1 MMRREIFLRTT
12 AAFGAGLALAACEK
26 HPAQVPDYQ
35 PSPEPSVTFAP
46 NAWVHVRIDG
56 TVAVLI
62 NKSEMGQGVYTG
74 LPMLVAEE
82 LDVPFD
88 RIRVEFA
95 PAQDQYADPVFKDM
109 TTGGST
115 SIADMYPIMR
125 GAGAAARAML
135 IAAAAKQWS
144 VDPSTL
150 TTKDGTVVDAG
161 GKRTAS
167 YADLAVAAGTQTPPK
182 DVKLKD
188 QSQFTLIGTS
198 PKRLDLEAKVHAKAT
213 YGIDVVVPGMVYANV
228 LKAPTFGGTA
238 DTVDDAAAR
247 KVAGVLDVVKI
258 SSGVAVVARN
268 TWAAMQGRDA
278 LKVTWKND
286 GPAAHVNTAKMF
298 EDAEKAART
307 SGIVAVKQGD
317 VDKAQGKAVE
327 AVYRGPFLAHAAM
340 EPMNATAD
348 VRADAVEVWAPTQ
361 VQTRSR
367 DVAMKI
373 TGFPADKVTIHT
385 TFLGGGFGRRLDP
398 DYVVDAV
405 EISKAVKK
413 PVKVTWRREDD
424 MKNDFYRPM
433 SVNVLRAKLDGSGH
447 VTAWEHRVASP
458 SIVKRWAP
466 PMFKGGVDFSAV
478 DQVTPAYYAFGSAR
492 TTYADFEPGIPV
504 GFMRAPGAN
513 WNSFVTESFVDE
525 LAHAAGK
532 DPVRVPARAARSQEG
547 RADAQRAPARRAKS
561 RLGTPANRRRVA
573 RHRHLRLG
581 RQLRRAR
588 RRGVGEGQGRHRA
601 PRRHGGRLRHRRA
614 PGHRRGAARRRD
626 QLRHRDGDDGED
638 HVHRRQGRPEQLL
651 RLHGAAHEGRAED
664 RDLRREEHGE
674 TVGHRRARHAA
685 DRPGD
690 RQRDLQSN
698 GQARAPIAVQ
708 RQPRL
713 ARASA
718 ASQASGVSTSLT

>member
-1 MMRREIFLRTT
+1 MRRELFLRTT
-12 AAFGAGLALAACEK
+12 AAFGAGLALAACQRGPE
-26 HPAQVPDYQ
+26 QVPDYQ

-46 NAWVHVRIDG
+46 NAWVHVRTDG

-88 RIRVEFA
+88 RVRVQIA

-115 SIADMYPIMR
+115 SVADMYLVMR

-135 IAAAAKQWS
+135 VAAAAKQWN

-161 GKRTAS
+161 GKRTAA

-188 QSQFTLIGTS
+188 ASQFTLIGTS
-198 PKRLDLEAKVHAKAT
+198 PKRLDLDAKVRAKAT
-213 YGIDVVVPGMVYANV
+213 YGIDVIVPDMVYANV
-228 LKAPTFGGTA
+228 LKAPTFGGTVA
-238 DTVDDAAAR
+238 TVDDTAAR
-247 KVAGVLDVVKI
+247 KVTGVFDVVKI
-258 SSGVAVVARN
+258 SSGVAVVAKN

-286 GPAAHVNTAKMF
+286 GPAAHVSTSKMF
-298 EDAEKAART
+298 ADAEKAARA
-307 SGIVAVKQGD
+307 GGVDAGKQGD
-317 VDKAQGKAVE
+317 VDKAQGRAIE
-327 AVYRGPFLAHAAM
+327 AVYYGPFLAHAAM

-348 VRADAVEVWAPTQ
+348 VREDAVEVWAPTQ

-367 DVAMKI
+367 DAAAKI
-373 TGFPADKVTIHT
+373 TGLSADKVTIHT
-385 TFLGGGFGRRLDP
+385 TFLGGGFGRRLDA

-424 MKNDFYRPM
+424 LKNDFYRPM
-433 SVNVLRAKLDGSGH
+433 SVNVVRAKLGADGR
-447 VTAWEHRVASP
+447 VTAWEQRVASP

-466 PMFKGGVDFSAV
+466 PLFKNGVDFSAV
-478 DQVTPAYYAFGSAR
+478 DQVAPVYYAFGNSR
-492 TTYADFEPGIPV
+492 VVYADFEPGVPV

-513 WNSFVTESFVDE
+513 WNSFVTESFIDE

-532 DPVRVPARAARSQEG
+532 DPLAFRLALLDPKKGARIRGVLQLAAQKAGWGHAQTAGASQGLAVCDWGGSLAALIAEVSVKGNTITVHRAVIAADCGVVVHPDIVAAQLEG
-547 RADAQRAPARRAKS
+547 AINYGIAMAMSAKITFTDGKVDQNNFYDYTVLRMNDAPKIETYVVKS
-561 RLGTPANRRRVA
+561 TEKPTGIGELGTP
-573 RHRHLRLG
+573 
-581 RQLRRAR
+581 
-588 RRGVGEGQGRHRA
+588 
-601 PRRHGGRLRHRRA
+601 
-614 PGHRRGAARRRD
+614 
-626 QLRHRDGDDGED
+626 
-638 HVHRRQGRPEQLL
+638 
-651 RLHGAAHEGRAED
+651 
-664 RDLRREEHGE
+664 
-674 TVGHRRARHAA
+674 
-685 DRPGD
+685 
-690 RQRDLQSN
+690 
-698 GQARAPIAVQ
+698 PIAPAIGNAIFKATGKRV
-708 RQPRL
+708 RRL
-713 ARASA
+713 PFSDGLA
-718 ASQASGVSTSLT
+718 

>member
-1 MMRREIFLRTT
+1 MRRELFLRTT
-12 AAFGAGLALAACEK
+12 AAFGAGLALAACQR

-46 NAWVHVRIDG
+46 NAWVHVRTDG

-82 LDVPFD
+82 MDLPFD
-88 RIRVEFA
+88 RVRVQFA

-135 IAAAAKQWS
+135 IAAAAKQWN
-144 VDPSTL
+144 VDASTL
-150 TTKDGTVVDAG
+150 TTNAGSVVDAA

-167 YADLAVAAGTQTPPK
+167 YGDLAVAAGTQTPPTN
-182 DVKLKD
+182 VKLKD
-188 QSQFTLIGTS
+188 ASQFTLIGTS
-198 PKRLDLEAKVHAKAT
+198 PKRLDLDAKVRAQAT
-213 YGIDVVVPGMVYANV
+213 YGIDVIVPGMVYANV
-228 LKAPTFGGTA
+228 LKAPTFGGTV
-238 DTVDDAAAR
+238 DTVDDSAAR
-247 KVAGVLDVVKI
+247 KVAGVFDVVKI
-258 SSGVAVVARN
+258 SSGVAVVAKN

-286 GPAAHVNTAKMF
+286 GPAAHVSTAKMF
-298 EDAEKAART
+298 ADAEKAART
-307 SGIVAVKQGD
+307 SGVDAGKQGD
-317 VDKAQGKAVE
+317 VDKAPGRFLE

-348 VRADAVEVWAPTQ
+348 VRDDAVEVWAPTQ

-367 DVAMKI
+367 DAAMKI
-373 TGFPADKVTIHT
+373 TGFSADKVTIHT

-424 MKNDFYRPM
+424 IKNDFYRPM
-433 SVNVLRAKLDGSGH
+433 SVNVVRAKLGSDGR

-466 PMFKGGVDFSAV
+466 PMFKNGVDFSSV
-478 DQVTPAYYAFGSAR
+478 DQVAPTYYAFGASHVV
-492 TTYADFEPGIPV
+492 YADFEPGIPV

-525 LAHAAGK
+525 LAQAAGK
-532 DPVRVPARAARSQEG
+532 DPLAFRLALLDPKKGARMRAVLQLAADKGGWGHPRTPGASQGLAVCDWGGSLGALIAEVSVKGKDVTVHRAVMAADCGVVVHPDIVAAQLEG
-547 RADAQRAPARRAKS
+547 AINYGIAMAMTAKITFTDGKVDQNNFYDYTVLRMKDAPKIETYVVKS
-561 RLGTPANRRRVA
+561 TEKPSGIGELGTPPIAPAIGNAIFKATGKRV
-573 RHRHLRLG
+573 
-581 RQLRRAR
+581 RQLPFS
-588 RRGVGEGQGRHRA
+588 E
-601 PRRHGGRLRHRRA
+601 
-614 PGHRRGAARRRD
+614 
-626 QLRHRDGDDGED
+626 
-638 HVHRRQGRPEQLL
+638 
-651 RLHGAAHEGRAED
+651 
-664 RDLRREEHGE
+664 
-674 TVGHRRARHAA
+674 
-685 DRPGD
+685 
-690 RQRDLQSN
+690 N
-698 GQARAPIAVQ
+698 
-708 RQPRL
+708 L
-713 ARASA
+713 A
-718 ASQASGVSTSLT
+718 